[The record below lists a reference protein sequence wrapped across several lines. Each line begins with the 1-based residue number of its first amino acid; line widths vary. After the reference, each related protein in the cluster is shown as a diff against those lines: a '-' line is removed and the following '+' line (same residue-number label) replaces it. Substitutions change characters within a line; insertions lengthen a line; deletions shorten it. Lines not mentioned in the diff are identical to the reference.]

1 MTGPVDTSNVRPR
14 RSYAEPV
21 PAWQRFQTDLMIP
34 STQAAIHNNKNGIA
48 TVIHPYQR
56 QYAHVYHQRLAQLGP
71 VLWDRILRHA
81 ATDNHK
87 NDTTTAMEQEEEEEW
102 IKVERILELREDVPS
117 AIVGTLVVEKQE
129 DQKTAYLE
137 DESGRVALAFPEN
150 LGFEPCTGIVLGLV
164 GTAGVDGVLQ
174 VDKVYTCST
183 VEKLPEPAA
192 VLMSSKDNTAPYVL
206 LVSGLEC
213 GSPRAS
219 SLPRDMLVGFMQGQ
233 FGVSAS
239 KISHVLLAG
248 GLVGAEPNAMSDGC
262 RELDGFAWQLTS
274 TGIPVTLLP
283 GKDDPTTANWPQR
296 PIHKALMPQSSSNNP
311 LLSRSPNPCALKLR
325 MSNDVDD
332 GSGSHNETRDIL
344 GTDGTNVIDLAL
356 QTSCSELDALQ
367 KTVEYGHICPTG
379 PDSVPTMPHAETDP
393 MVLLHDKVPAI
404 YFAGNCTDFATRLI
418 QVNGERLCRLVC
430 LPKFLDTGKA
440 CLVNLETLSVEL
452 VRFEEE

>member
-1 MTGPVDTSNVRPR
+1 MTGSADGGGAETVVARPR
-14 RSYAEPV
+14 RSYAEHV

-34 STQAAIHNNKNGIA
+34 SNQAAIHSNKNGIA

-71 VLWDRILRHA
+71 VLWERIRA
-81 ATDNHK
+81 SDHK
-87 NDTTTAMEQEEEEEW
+87 NDTAMEQEEEEW

-137 DESGRVALAFPEN
+137 DESGRVALAFSEN
-150 LGFEPCTGIVLGLV
+150 LEFESCTGIVLGLV
-164 GTAGVDGVLQ
+164 GTVGVDGVLQ
-174 VDKVYTCST
+174 VAKVYTGLK
-183 VEKLPEPAA
+183 VEILQEPTS
-192 VLMSSKDNTAPYVL
+192 VLMSCKDNAAPYVL

-219 SLPRDMLVGFMQGQ
+219 SLPRDMLVGYIQGQ
-233 FGVSAS
+233 FGISAS
-239 KISHVLLAG
+239 KITNVIIAG
-248 GLVGAEPNAMSDGC
+248 GLVCAESSAISNGA
-262 RELDGFAWQLTS
+262 RELDAFAWQLTS
-274 TGIPVTLLP
+274 AGIPVTVLP

-296 PIHKALMPQSSSNNP
+296 PIHKALMPHSSSSNP
-311 LLSRSPNPCALKLR
+311 LLSRSPNPCAFKLR
-325 MSNDVDD
+325 MSNDTEGDND
-332 GSGSHNETRDIL
+332 NNINTRDIL

-367 KTVEYGHICPTG
+367 KTVEYAHICPTG

-393 MVLLHDKVPAI
+393 MVLLHEKVPAI
-404 YFAGNCTDFATRLI
+404 YFAGNCTEFATRLI
-418 QVNGERLCRLVC
+418 QVNGEKVCRLVC
-430 LPKFLDTGKA
+430 LPKFLETGKA
-440 CLVNLETLSVEL
+440 CLVNLETLCVEL